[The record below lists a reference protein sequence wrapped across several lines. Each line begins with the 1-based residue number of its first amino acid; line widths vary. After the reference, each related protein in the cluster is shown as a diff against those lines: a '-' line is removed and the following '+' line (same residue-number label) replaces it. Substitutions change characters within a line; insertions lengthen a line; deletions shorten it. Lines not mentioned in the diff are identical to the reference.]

1 MVFYMH
7 NAYKIFKLFSHTT
20 TFKVESYRFG
30 PKETIYKALKDNTNS
45 ALLGAAESHA
55 VPIKLNDK
63 KVSMYNSSKK
73 EIEPLTKEEFNELM
87 KIVS

>member
-1 MVFYMH
+1 V
-7 NAYKIFKLFSHTT
+7 YKIFKLFSHTT
-20 TFKVESYRFG
+20 TLKVGSYRFG
-30 PKETIYKALKDNTNS
+30 PKETIYKALKDS
-45 ALLGAAESHA
+45 ALLGATESHA

-73 EIEPLTKEEFNELM
+73 EIEPLTKEEFNRLM